1 MSKRD
6 YYDVL
11 GVEKNA
17 DEKELK
23 KAYRKM
29 AMKYHP
35 DRNPE
40 DQKAAE
46 KFREAS
52 EAYEILSNPEKR
64 SRYDQFGHDGV
75 DPQMSAGG
83 FGGAG
88 FDDIFSDI
96 FDMFG
101 GGFSSGRSRRGPRK
115 GSDIQQYVEITFEES
130 AFGVEKEIVFHRDE
144 PCGTCDGSGAKPG
157 TSSKTCGKCN
167 GSGEVKFV
175 QRTPLGQIMNVK
187 PCPECGGEGKIVEE
201 HCPACHGH
209 GTERKQKRVKVK
221 IPAGVDNDSVI
232 PLRGY
237 GEPGSKGGPHGDLY
251 IIVRVKPHKLFKREG
266 DNVICEMPVTFAQ
279 AALGDELEVPT
290 LYGKVKYKMPEGT
303 QTGTVFRLKNKGID
317 NPRGYGKG
325 DQYIR
330 VNIEVPKKLSQ
341 KQKDLLKEF
350 AKASGD
356 EVHEQQ
362 KSFFDKVKDALS

>member
-115 GSDIQQYVEITFEES
+115 VRISSSMWRSPLKSPRLGWKKRSFSIGTNPVE
-130 AFGVEKEIVFHRDE
+130 
-144 PCGTCDGSGAKPG
+144 
-157 TSSKTCGKCN
+157 
-167 GSGEVKFV
+167 
-175 QRTPLGQIMNVK
+175 
-187 PCPECGGEGKIVEE
+187 
-201 HCPACHGH
+201 
-209 GTERKQKRVKVK
+209 
-221 IPAGVDNDSVI
+221 
-232 PLRGY
+232 
-237 GEPGSKGGPHGDLY
+237 
-251 IIVRVKPHKLFKREG
+251 
-266 DNVICEMPVTFAQ
+266 PVTVQ
-279 AALGDELEVPT
+279 VQNREPH
-290 LYGKVKYKMPEGT
+290 
-303 QTGTVFRLKNKGID
+303 
-317 NPRGYGKG
+317 PRHAENAT
-325 DQYIR
+325 DQ
-330 VNIEVPKKLSQ
+330 EK
-341 KQKDLLKEF
+341 
-350 AKASGD
+350 
-356 EVHEQQ
+356 
-362 KSFFDKVKDALS
+362 